1 MGHGVCGGLRPE
13 QRSYASVNSKRSAF
27 LERVS
32 KPVSRPSRCG
42 HRWATLGVPKGRS
55 SFAVAMPA
63 DSEAVLKHALRVCG
77 SCLGVGAADKAARQE
92 SWKFFLR
99 GLLPLFTDVLEGE
112 FSEVRIRGPR

>member
-42 HRWATLGVPKGRS
+42 HRWATLGVPKGRL

-63 DSEAVLKHALRVCG
+63 DSEAVLKHALSTQRFPATQSAASPVRPCQVLVSG
-77 SCLGVGAADKAARQE
+77 RTGASTITAHLTQASTAQARAGT
-92 SWKFFLR
+92 R
-99 GLLPLFTDVLEGE
+99 
-112 FSEVRIRGPR
+112 